1 MTVMWSVLSA
11 LFVLA
16 LWGMQAL
23 LSGRG
28 IAFTI
33 GQWVGYLAW
42 LLWTL
47 FGVALVWTF
56 MGEGKPRPAMVGAL
70 IFGGVSLIVAVVLTS
85 LWIAPWV
92 A

>member
-16 LWGMQAL
+16 LWGMHSFL
-23 LSGRG
+23 GYRG
-28 IAFTI
+28 VAFTA
-33 GQWVGYLAW
+33 GQWIVYLIW

-56 MGEGKPRPAMVGAL
+56 MDEGEPRAAGMGAL
-70 IFGGVSLIVAVVLTS
+70 IFGGPSAIVAIVLA
-85 LWIAPWV
+85 LFWIFS
-92 A
+92 